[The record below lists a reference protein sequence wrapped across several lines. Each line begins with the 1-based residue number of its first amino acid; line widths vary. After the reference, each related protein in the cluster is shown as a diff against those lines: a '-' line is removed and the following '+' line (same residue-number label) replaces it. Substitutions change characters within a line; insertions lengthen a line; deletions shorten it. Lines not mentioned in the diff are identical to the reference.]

1 MRMTELEFKTEMH
14 RLESTFS
21 PSAFSFERL
30 ELIRRYVADIP
41 ARNFAR
47 IVDHLIANFR
57 TPPLPK
63 DFKEAASAERN
74 HMADLRSV
82 PSIYQPDFKSK
93 PLKKVLERFYPGCE
107 TLNEA
112 IEVEKIKLRVARA
125 DENEPDGGPGA
136 A

>member
-30 ELIRRYVADIP
+30 ELIR
-41 ARNFAR
+41 RNFAR